1 MKNLKIKKILIT
13 GAGGFI
19 GSHLTEL
26 FLESGYEVTA
36 VCHYNNQQSPGW
48 LNLHDENPN
57 LKIVFS
63 DITDSSC
70 MNDLIKNSEQVVH
83 LGALIAIPYSF
94 TAPRSYVNTNI
105 IGTLNVLEA
114 VRLYE
119 KRLINVSTSEV
130 YGTPKILPITEQS
143 EIQPQSPYAAT
154 KVAADALCNS
164 YIDTYGLD
172 ISIIRPFNTFGPRQ
186 SQRALIP
193 TILSQIASGNKT
205 ISLGNLYARRDF
217 TYVTDTAQAIK
228 MAVESEYVRGK
239 TVHLGSGKTISVQ
252 ELIGVVNEVLETD
265 AKIKT
270 DELRLRPKM
279 SEVEIL
285 QSDPS
290 FAREILG
297 WESKVSLQEG
307 IQKTYEWIQKNK
319 SFIMNSSRY
328 VI

>member
-1 MKNLKIKKILIT
+1 
-13 GAGGFI
+13 
-19 GSHLTEL
+19 
-26 FLESGYEVTA
+26 
-36 VCHYNNQQSPGW
+36 
-48 LNLHDENPN
+48 LHDENPN

-63 DITDSSC
+63 DITDSSR
-70 MNDLIKNSEQVVH
+70 MNELIKDSEQVVH

-105 IGTLNVLEA
+105 MGTLNVLEA

-130 YGTPKILPITEQS
+130 YGTPKLLPITEQS

-164 YIDTYGLD
+164 YVDTYGLD

-205 ISLGNLYARRDF
+205 ISLGNLDARRDF
-217 TYVTDTAQAIK
+217 TYVTDTARAIK
-228 MAVESEYVRGK
+228 LAAESENIRGK

-270 DELRLRPKM
+270 DEMRLRPKM

-290 FAREILG
+290 FARETLG

-319 SFIMNSSRY
+319 SFIINSSRY
-328 VI
+328 VT